1 MARTLRVTVIAVL
14 LAVFTFALV
23 GQAAKGPRISFEK
36 KELVFTNVK
45 EGQTLQAKFK
55 FTNTGDMN
63 LLIDKVSPSCG
74 CTVAEYDQAVAPG
87 ASGVINLKIDLTGIT
102 GSFRKTAV
110 VSTNDASHPYVTLV
124 VMGETQSR
132 IKVDKGRRIELLG
145 CLGDDISTTVTL
157 TDPENKPLLISGV
170 DNPMKE
176 YLQAKISESVPGKEY
191 KLTLKAI
198 AKEPMRFAGPLFV
211 RVPGA
216 SRVSLQVVVD
226 VRGAFVVQPSNLYF
240 GVLRK
245 GGPVFNRAILVRRAC
260 TDKLVINKLHY
271 NHDYFQITQSWEKPN
286 DRLLLQV
293 KPLVDKLPPGP
304 FDEKLL
310 IQTGDKAFGV
320 RLKGLSKN

>member
-1 MARTLRVTVIAVL
+1 MARSLSASMVAVL
-14 LAVFTFALV
+14 LAVFLTAAV
-23 GQAAKGPRISFEK
+23 CQAAKGPRITFEK
-36 KELVFTNVK
+36 KQLVFTDVK
-45 EGQTLQAKFK
+45 EGKTLQAKFK

-87 ASGVINLKIDLTGIT
+87 ASGFITLKIDLTGIT

-124 VMGETQSR
+124 VMGETRSR
-132 IKVDKGRRIELLG
+132 IKVEGGRRIELIG
-145 CLGDDISTTVTL
+145 CLGQDISTTVTL
-157 TDPENKPLLISGV
+157 TDPDRKPLLISGV
-170 DNPMKE
+170 DNPMKD
-176 YLQAKISESVPGKEY
+176 YLEAKISESVPGKEY
-191 KLTLKAI
+191 KLTLRAI

-216 SRVSLQVVVD
+216 PRVSLHVVVD
-226 VRGAFVVQPSNLYF
+226 VRGPFVVQPSNLYF

-245 GGPVFNRAILVRRAC
+245 GGPIFSRAILIRRAC
-260 TDKLVINKLHY
+260 TDKLTVGKLHY
-271 NHDYFQITQSWEKPN
+271 NHDYFQITRSWEKPN

-293 KPLVDKLPPGP
+293 KPLLDKLPPGP

-310 IQTGDKAFGV
+310 IQAGDKAFPV
-320 RLKGLSKN
+320 RLKGLVKK